1 MRISMSRFSNGIAA
15 LTLVVMLLVSCSE
28 DSSYGSRTYSFGFDN
43 FSMTTSST
51 QDIGGMKSLGK
62 IETYMRS
69 KGCPIGMVDFES
81 LDAAKQ
87 AFKNG
92 TSKLSKSE
100 MDALIDPSTK
110 LSFDYIMTGGD
121 AAEKYSYSNR

>member
-1 MRISMSRFSNGIAA
+1 MRISMSKFSNGIAA
-15 LTLVVMLLVSCSE
+15 LTLAVMLLVGCSE

-51 QDIGGMKSLGK
+51 QDIGGLKSLGK

-69 KGCPIGMVDFES
+69 KGCPFGFVDFES

-87 AFKNG
+87 AFENG
-92 TSKLSKSE
+92 TSKLDKSE
-100 MDALIDPSTK
+100 MDALVDPDTE
-110 LSFDYIMTGGD
+110 LSFDYVMAGD
-121 AAEKYSYSNR
+121 DAVEKYSYSNR

>member
-1 MRISMSRFSNGIAA
+1 MSRFSNGIAA

-51 QDIGGMKSLGK
+51 QDIGGLKSLDK

-69 KGCPIGMVDFES
+69 KGCSFGVADFES

-92 TSKLSKSE
+92 TSKLDKSE
-100 MDALIDPSTK
+100 MDALVDPKTE
-110 LSFDYIMTGGD
+110 LSFDYVMSGD
-121 AAEKYSYSNR
+121 DVTERYSYTNR